1 MPTCICQSGVDTGLV
16 AHRWLVRVRCHTRY
30 CDATCQHDHWRRGH
44 KQICKK
50 IHRGGNAEQYNADK
64 KYKEAVAVAVE
75 KCADDTKGQKCY
87 ICLETVHRRT
97 GEGLVRGCACHTS
110 EGFVHVSCLVERSK
124 FLVDEAEGGKSAI
137 DMFKD
142 SKNQADT
149 WDCWRF
155 CNLCGHEY
163 HGVVKLAYAWGCWK
177 TYLGRSEFDGS
188 RMGAITELSNG
199 FAALRRHDKALA
211 LREINADTIKRAKAM
226 GGIITQRSLMITY
239 GGLANAY
246 DQLNRAD
253 EALVIRREMYD
264 MEMKL
269 NSKSVETFQSAQNLG
284 ISLLRLD
291 KFKEARAFLHANV
304 TAATDAHGPN
314 AEITLR
320 LRWGYA
326 SVLLHDDPSSE
337 EDTREAVRVLEDVV
351 RRVTQGYGEAHPLR
365 KWTGET
371 LVGAQKHL
379 ALIEASK

>member
-1 MPTCICQSGVDTGLV
+1 MILTTCAACAAPL
-16 AHRWLVRVRCHTRY
+16 AHNAPRCVRCKLRY
-30 CDATCQHDHWRRGH
+30 CNATCQHDHWRRGH
-44 KQICKK
+44 KQMCKK

-110 EGFVHVSCLVERSK
+110 EGFVHVSCLVERAK
-124 FLVDEAEGGKSAI
+124 ILVDEAEGGKSAI

-142 SKNQADT
+142 SKNQLDK

-163 HGVVKLAYAWGCWK
+163 HGVVKL
-177 TYLGRSEFDGS
+177 
-188 RMGAITELSNG
+188 
-199 FAALRRHDKALA
+199 
-211 LREINADTIKRAKAM
+211 
-226 GGIITQRSLMITY
+226 
-239 GGLANAY
+239 
-246 DQLNRAD
+246 
-253 EALVIRREMYD
+253 
-264 MEMKL
+264 
-269 NSKSVETFQSAQNLG
+269 
-284 ISLLRLD
+284 
-291 KFKEARAFLHANV
+291 
-304 TAATDAHGPN
+304 GPN

-371 LVGAQKHL
+371 LIGAQKHL